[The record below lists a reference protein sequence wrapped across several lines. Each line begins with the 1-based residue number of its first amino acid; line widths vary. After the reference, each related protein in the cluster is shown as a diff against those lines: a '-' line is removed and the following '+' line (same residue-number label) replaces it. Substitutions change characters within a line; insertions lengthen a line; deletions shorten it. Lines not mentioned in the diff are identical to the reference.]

1 MSTSAIDPILR
12 IGTLE
17 DALPRRNRFALA
29 PVSVAV
35 HIAVVSA
42 VVLVPIF
49 ASSDLPE
56 PTSSVRAFLVE
67 PPAIG
72 APPPPPPPPA
82 AAAATRPQVA
92 PRPAEA
98 ARFVAPVETPDVV
111 VEDEGIDLGVEGG
124 VPGGVEGGVQGG
136 VVGGI
141 VGGLPDAPPPV
152 HAPVRVG
159 GQIKEPRKLKDVPP
173 VYPPL
178 AVDARVKGTVI
189 LEAVLQPDGRVGN
202 VRVLRSIP
210 LLDDAAATAVRQW
223 VYTPTY
229 LDGVPVP
236 VIMTVTVTFNL
247 RN

>member
-1 MSTSAIDPILR
+1 MSSSAVDPILR
-12 IGTLE
+12 IGTLD
-17 DALPRRNRFALA
+17 DAMPRRNRFFTA
-29 PVSVAV
+29 PVSLVVHLGAV
-35 HIAVVSA
+35 TALI
-42 VVLVPIF
+42 LVPIF
-49 ASSDLPE
+49 GSADLPQ

-82 AAAATRPQVA
+82 LAAAARTA
-92 PRPAEA
+92 PRPAAPA
-98 ARFVAPVETPDVV
+98 AFVAPIETPDTIAA
-111 VEDEGIDLGVEGG
+111 EPTLDLGLEGG
-124 VPGGVEGGVQGG
+124 APGGVEGGVAGG

-141 VGGLPDAPPPV
+141 VGGLPEAPPPV

-159 GQIKEPRKLKDVPP
+159 GQIKEPRKLKDVTP

-178 AVDARVKGTVI
+178 AADARVKGTVI

-202 VRVLRSIP
+202 VKVLRSIP
-210 LLDDAAATAVRQW
+210 LLDEAAVTAVRQW
-223 VYTPTY
+223 VYTPTF

-247 RN
+247 HN